1 MIVVDYTLQRELQS
15 CSCIDFEV
23 FHSIFDTCVLLRCA
37 VTELVLV
44 LKLVIELYE
53 YKQKEARSL

>member
-15 CSCIDFEV
+15 CSRIDFEV
-23 FHSIFDTCVLLRCA
+23 FHSIFDTCVLLHCA

>member
-1 MIVVDYTLQRELQS
+1 MIVLDYTLQRELQS
-15 CSCIDFEV
+15 CSRIDFEV
-23 FHSIFDTCVLLRCA
+23 FHSVFDTCVLSHCA

-44 LKLVIELYE
+44 LQLVIELYE

>member
-1 MIVVDYTLQRELQS
+1 MIVLDYTLQRELQS
-15 CSCIDFEV
+15 CSRIDFEV

-44 LKLVIELYE
+44 LKLAIELYE